1 MAGIAGIARPRQQQQ
16 VVQMLG
22 KISHLRKLHSCVS
35 GVEDLLARHAETT
48 ISDADFQRERKLPND
63 WMLNTKEELMY
74 YRIFR
79 EHFSELEN
87 LDWMG
92 RTKGAP
98 VQ

>member
-1 MAGIAGIARPRQQQQ
+1 MAGIAGIARPGQQQQ

-22 KISHLRKLHSCVS
+22 KISHLWKLHSFVS

-48 ISDADFQRERKLPND
+48 ISDADFQRKRELPNG
-63 WMLNTKEELMY
+63 WKLNSKEELMY

-79 EHFSELEN
+79 EHSGELEN